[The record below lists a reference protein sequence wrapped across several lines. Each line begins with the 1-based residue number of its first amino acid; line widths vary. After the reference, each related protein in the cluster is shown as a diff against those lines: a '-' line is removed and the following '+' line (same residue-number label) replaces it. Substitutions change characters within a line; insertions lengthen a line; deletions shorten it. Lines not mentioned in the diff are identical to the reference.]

1 MRDQMVPWTPTTG
14 RLMAGDLLLQT
25 LELPWAENVHNRSC
39 IPLGTYP
46 CEVSWS
52 PRFGRALPH
61 LLSVPERDGIL
72 IHPGNTTADTDGCVL
87 VGMDRGAGGQTILY
101 SRKALAYLMDF
112 LSQEAESGAITCDV
126 VMADVGE
133 STA

>member
-1 MRDQMVPWTPTTG
+1 
-14 RLMAGDLLLQT
+14 
-25 LELPWAENVHNRSC
+25 
-39 IPLGTYP
+39 
-46 CEVSWS
+46 
-52 PRFGRALPH
+52 
-61 LLSVPERDGIL
+61 L